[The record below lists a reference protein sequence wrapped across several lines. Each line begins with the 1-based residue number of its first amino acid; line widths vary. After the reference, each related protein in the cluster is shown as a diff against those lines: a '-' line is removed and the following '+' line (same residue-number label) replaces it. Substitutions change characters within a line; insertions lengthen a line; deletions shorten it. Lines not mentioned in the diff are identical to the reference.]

1 MLHQIKVLDFSRVL
15 SGPYCSRMLAD
26 MGAEV
31 VKIESKSGEFIR
43 KAFPH
48 KGEYSSYFTQFNLGK
63 QSLSIDLHK
72 SEGVE
77 LIKKLAAKGDVVLEN
92 FRPGRMAEIGLDYNT
107 LSEINPGII
116 FCSISGFGQSGEES
130 KRPAYTDIIQAFSGL
145 DYAAGEMMGGTGA
158 PPGFPFSLGDTYA
171 SLNATVAILAALYH
185 RQLTGKGQFI
195 DISMLDCIM
204 AANDST
210 IQKHIF
216 TDGED
221 DIPNFVFRPPFKMK
235 DGYMAASVALN
246 FEKTVRAIGRP
257 ELLEDES
264 FRKPA
269 DLREFFD
276 VYIQIVRERTETK
289 TVAEASAI
297 FDEYDIPYGKVQTT
311 DEIVNS
317 PVVKRRNMLVDIDL
331 PGVGKVPI
339 VNTPFK
345 FSKQTTGP
353 QGPPPA
359 LGADSKKVLSSWLG
373 MDEKEIEAL
382 MEQETIFDG
391 LTVNKGKT

>member
-1 MLHQIKVLDFSRVL
+1 MLQTIKVLDFSRVL
-15 SGPYCSRMLAD
+15 SGPYCSRMFAD
-26 MGAEV
+26 LGAEV
-31 VKIESKSGEFIR
+31 VKIESRSGEFIR

-63 QSLSIDLHK
+63 QSLSIDLRK

-77 LIKKLAAKGDVVLEN
+77 LIKKLAAEGDVILEN
-92 FRPGRMAEIGLDYNT
+92 FRPGRMAEMGLGYDI

-116 FCSISGFGQSGEES
+116 FCSISGFGQTGEES

-171 SLNATVAILAALYH
+171 SLNATIAILTALYH
-185 RQLTGKGQFI
+185 RQLTGEGQFI
-195 DISMLDCIM
+195 DISMLDCIL

-246 FEKTVRAIGRP
+246 FEKTVKAIGRP

-276 VYIQIVRERTETK
+276 VYIQIVGEWAETK

-311 DEIVNS
+311 DQIVNS

-331 PGVGKVPI
+331 PQVGKVPV

-345 FSKQTTGP
+345 FSKRHTGP
-353 QGPPPA
+353 QGPPPK
-359 LGADSKKVLSSWLG
+359 LGADTNTVLKSWL
-373 MDEKEIEAL
+373 DLKENEIEEL
-382 MEQETIFDG
+382 RQREIVF
-391 LTVNKGKT
+391 